1 MNEYK
6 MAAQP
11 NVDDEEYKQ
20 YFYSSVNDDSDFETE
35 IPRRIVEARERFFHE
50 NYDNFHRELAEMEMN
65 LQNASNEQERMK
77 ALKALADAYTDFL
90 HTENDHWWEIPF
102 NIARYNQLESKPSL
116 SAREEEELH
125 RLRNIKIHRIA
136 ERNNMCP
143 ELLKRG
149 SEQYYS
155 VLMRDQ
161 YGFNT
166 DEGGDD
172 DDDDDEIY
180 KDLPFTTPLQPYI
193 IKTVPVKRKKPVMS
207 AASAKPVGV
216 RRNRSPEERLKNYEK
231 ILKTGT
237 KYAPRSVGSVERYDM
252 MQKMNRGIV
261 KKEMKSLAWQTSR
274 FNEIRRRYLK
284 LYDKVHGTH
293 RYDPSMFPVV
303 DEETMIEHIKD
314 SLDDSDD
321 EDDDDNDN
329 DDYDE
334 DDDVFAPRCRKKKG
348 SGRISK
354 KKIYP
359 VLR

>member
-1 MNEYK
+1 

-11 NVDDEEYKQ
+11 NVDDDEYKQ
-20 YFYSSVNDDSDFETE
+20 YFYASANDDSDFETE

-65 LQNASNEQERMK
+65 LQNASNEEERMQ

-90 HTENDHWWEIPF
+90 HTEKDHWWEIPF
-102 NIARYNQLESKPSL
+102 NITRYNQLESKPSL
-116 SAREEEELH
+116 SVREEEELH
-125 RLRNIKIHRIA
+125 RLRNIKLHRIA

-166 DEGGDD
+166 DD

-180 KDLPFTTPLQPYI
+180 KDMPFTSPLQPYI
-193 IKTVPVKRKKPVMS
+193 IKTVPAKRKKPVMS
-207 AASAKPVGV
+207 AASAKPIGV
-216 RRNRSPEERLKNYEK
+216 RRNRTPEERLKNYEK

-237 KYAPRSVGSVERYDM
+237 KYAPRSVGDVERYVM
-252 MQKMNRGIV
+252 IEKMSRGV
-261 KKEMKSLAWQTSR
+261 AKKEMKSLARQTSR

-303 DEETMIEHIKD
+303 DEETMLEHIKD
-314 SLDDSDD
+314 SLDD
-321 EDDDDNDN
+321 DDDDDVDN
-329 DDYDE
+329 DDVDDYD
-334 DDDVFAPRCRKKKG
+334 DDSDDVFAPRHHKKKG
-348 SGRISK
+348 SGWINK

-359 VLR
+359 ILR